1 MFSRRVKST
10 ITFITISLIF
20 IAIFV
25 TLPFVIYLKVL
36 PWAVSNDKVISY
48 VEDLAQ
54 KSLMVNVDIEKPVL
68 KTGMN
73 PYVYFDIDTFK
84 MTDQKKNVLLDIENL
99 KSEFS
104 FEDLKNKN
112 IIVKKI
118 TLDNIFADV
127 NKVLDMPIFKQE
139 QKETKPCDWSVDIFQ
154 SVLAVKNAK
163 ILYKLDKKTMIKVLA
178 TNVKIDDNPNNKG
191 VFYNVVTDITKGK
204 SNLHIVTYDNNAVL
218 IKDKSKIVINNS
230 PVFVNKSKLNVN
242 GFVDNKM
249 NYNIG
254 LSSENFQIPN
264 VLKLLDSQIV
274 ENNISEQLVYFKD
287 IDGSFDFNIRATN
300 KSMNGLINV
309 DKASLKIIPLAN
321 LPVLVNQGKVYFDSN
336 NVTLKG
342 FKGYYNNKP
351 SNKMD
356 FSGTVKDYL
365 KSVDTDLVGNAV
377 VTNDFATNYLSK
389 MLGYPMGIKG
399 QADTKI
405 KLKSKYNKID
415 LEWLYWFKKGNG
427 FITDGEESVMND
439 AANRVLAAKMHF
451 ENMILNVKSIDY
463 YAWDKPKNKAL
474 ARIPLLSLNANIDF
488 SNGKTFVQDFGLEL
502 PKPMPSGFLNV
513 LMKQRFFK
521 KGTFIGKLKV
531 VNTGKYPVVVA
542 DMKADSV
549 AIPSQRMFIKSGSLR
564 TEGKYIYINSEGRYR
579 RSAYSA
585 SGTLV
590 NEIKLPVIVKNITLS
605 LDTIDVEKYLRIF
618 NNQQPSD
625 HAADNVQ
632 DAIAKSVENNT
643 TDDEDADD
651 DAQTFDLAN
660 IIIEECILK
669 VNKGF
674 YKDIKFSNAVAN
686 MSLDKNSDLK
696 ITSNKFDIAEGY
708 TSAKIDCDLKK
719 HKYNIWLALVN
730 VNSDIMATSLLN
742 LPKEINGKA
751 SGLLELNTDDSL
763 KLNGRIQF
771 RVYKGIIAKVGLVQY
786 ALNVASLFRN
796 PLTMISPTVISDLVS
811 IPEGRFDQIDGDLLL
826 KNNVVERMMIK
837 SSAPQLSSFI
847 VGSYDLETQD
857 AALRIYTKF
866 SGKNKGA
873 LGFLRNISLNSLA
886 NRMSLSSNN
895 DSNYYAAEISQLPP
909 IDANEDDCQIF
920 LTKVDGDVV
929 QNNFISSLKKI
940 K

>member
-1 MFSRRVKST
+1 MFSRRAKSV
-10 ITFITISLIF
+10 ITFIGISLVF
-20 IAIFV
+20 IVILA

-36 PWAVSNDKVISY
+36 PWAVSNEKVIDY
-48 VEDLAQ
+48 VEDIAQ
-54 KSLMVNVDIEKPVL
+54 KSLMVDVDIEKPVL

-73 PYVYFDIDTFK
+73 PNLYFNIDTFK
-84 MTDQKKNVLLDIENL
+84 MTDKKDKVLVDIENL
-99 KSEFS
+99 KTEIS
-104 FEDLKNKN
+104 FADLKNKN
-112 IIVKKI
+112 IIVKKV
-118 TLDNIFADV
+118 TLDNFFADV
-127 NKVLDMPIFKQE
+127 NKILDMPIFKQE
-139 QKETKPCDWSVDIFQ
+139 QKEAKPCDWKVDIFQ

-163 ILYKLDKKTMIKVLA
+163 VLYDLDKKTKIKVVA
-178 TNVKIDDNPNNKG
+178 TNVKIDDNPDNKG

-218 IKDKSKIVINNS
+218 IKDKSKVVINGT
-230 PVFVNKSKLNVN
+230 PIFVNKSKLDLK
-242 GFVDNKM
+242 GFVDSKM
-249 NYNIG
+249 NYDMT
-254 LSSENFQIPN
+254 LSSNNFQVPN

-274 ENNISEQLVYFKD
+274 ENNIAEQLVYFKD
-287 IDGSFDFNIRATN
+287 IDGSFDFNIKVTN
-300 KSMNGLINV
+300 KSMNGTINI
-309 DKASLKIIPLAN
+309 DKASLKIVPLAN

-365 KSVDTDLVGNAV
+365 KSVDTDLVGNAI

-389 MLGYPMGIKG
+389 ILGYPMGIKG

-415 LEWLYWFKKGNG
+415 LVWLYWFKKGNG
-427 FITDGEESVMND
+427 FITDGEESAMNN
-439 AANRVLAAKMHF
+439 AANRVLSAKMHF
-451 ENMILNVKSIDY
+451 EDMVLNVKSIDY

-488 SNGKTFVQDFGLEL
+488 SDGKTFVRDFGLEL
-502 PKPMPSGFLNV
+502 PKPMPSGFLNM
-513 LMKQRFFK
+513 LMKQKFFK
-521 KGTFIGKLKV
+521 RGTFIGKLQV
-531 VNTGKYPVVVA
+531 INTGKYPVIVA
-542 DMKADSV
+542 DMKAEKV
-549 AIPSQRMFIKSGSLR
+549 AIPSQRMFIKNGSLK
-564 TEGKYIYINSEGRYR
+564 TDGKYIYITADGRYR
-579 RSAYSA
+579 RSPYTA
-585 SGTLV
+585 SGTIV
-590 NEIKLPVIVKNITLS
+590 NEIKLPVIIKNITLTM
-605 LDTIDVEKYLRIF
+605 DTIDVEKYLRIF
-618 NNQQPSD
+618 NNQQPSE
-625 HAADNVQ
+625 HAAANVQ
-632 DAIAKSVENNT
+632 EALAKSVENNT

-651 DAQTFDLAN
+651 EAQTFDLAN

-696 ITSNKFDIAEGY
+696 IYSNKFDIADGY
-708 TSAKIDCDLKK
+708 SSAKIDCDLKK

-751 SGLLELNTDDSL
+751 SGLIELNTDDSL

-796 PLTMISPTVISDLVS
+796 PLTMISPSAISELVS
-811 IPEGRFDQIDGDLLL
+811 IPEGRFDQIDGDLML

-847 VGSYDLETQD
+847 VGRYDLETQD

-873 LGFLRNISLNSLA
+873 LGFLRNLSLNSLA
-886 NRMSLSSNN
+886 NKMSLSTRN

-909 IDANEDDCQIF
+909 IDAKEEDCQIF

-929 QNNFISSLKKI
+929 QNNFLSSLKKI